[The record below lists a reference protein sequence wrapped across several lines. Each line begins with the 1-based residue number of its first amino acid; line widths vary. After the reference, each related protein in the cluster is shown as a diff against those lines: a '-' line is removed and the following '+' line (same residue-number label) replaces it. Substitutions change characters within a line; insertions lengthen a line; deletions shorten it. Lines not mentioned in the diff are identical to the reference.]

1 LTEVGEADEDDESGM
16 VLRST
21 GHPRTISAASDD
33 IWVPCCGRKP
43 DLTVCI
49 PPGTPPKSPRDSPCR
64 DLSPVPRK
72 SSSPERAGQHSPREE
87 WDAQAQPRRL
97 SAFSPD
103 ARASMRSS
111 RCNMSRNE
119 SIMSVGDPV
128 EVVVER
134 LSSLVSS
141 VLEDGARLDLRPG
154 VSRYAMP
161 SPGGERLNRTGSV
174 LTTSES
180 GDLHNKSHMEPLL
193 QLEEALTS
201 LQSRLTHHS
210 EYSSQERAENLAL
223 HTRAAALEAALY
235 ESQATV
241 ALLTQQLAAQAGTTT
256 APPSQMPSVSAAAEM
271 QASAV
276 TQQLK
281 AVMQDRQDQLID
293 HHKKLSESLGKMVE
307 DCSLE
312 QREQLQKQVSMIQ
325 EKTQEVAAAAARDTE
340 EHVAKVQSMLQEGM
354 SQLVERQA
362 VLERALAAQEEQL
375 RAMNL
380 QSQMY
385 PSHSQDHR
393 LSQERWGGPPCVRS
407 PLHPCRTTSSNRDD
421 ELAYSCRDSN
431 PDKSECGTPSVPFST
446 PHWSRSSIQR
456 PPPLGPL
463 TSARQAALASGSS
476 SGFPSRTSASV
487 RVLSP
492 RLEPAPLGSPILT
505 HRNSPQRP
513 ASVRGTASVPSP
525 MRSHGHMPVQLDA
538 VGSAASPTLPFR
550 RGLER
555 VASPAATYRRSVLY
569 RSPSPR
575 GAPVPY
581 LVVWTQSSGVDFRSS
596 PELSSKIAPN
606 ADYAPAGSTVLAAEV
621 RGDWLRTI
629 DNKWLPIK
637 LPTHGVLLEPAPQG
651 SIVRREQ
658 SR

>member
-1 LTEVGEADEDDESGM
+1 ML
-16 VLRST
+16 
-21 GHPRTISAASDD
+21 
-33 IWVPCCGRKP
+33 
-43 DLTVCI
+43 
-49 PPGTPPKSPRDSPCR
+49 
-64 DLSPVPRK
+64 
-72 SSSPERAGQHSPREE
+72 
-87 WDAQAQPRRL
+87 
-97 SAFSPD
+97 
-103 ARASMRSS
+103 
-111 RCNMSRNE
+111 RNE

-141 VLEDGARLDLRPG
+141 VLEDGARLDFRPG
-154 VSRYAMP
+154 HSRYAMP
-161 SPGGERLNRTGSV
+161 SPGGERLNRTASV

-180 GDLHNKSHMEPLL
+180 GDLHNRSHMEPLL

-210 EYSSQERAENLAL
+210 EFSSQERAENLAL

-241 ALLTQQLAAQAGTTT
+241 AILTQQLAAQAGAST
-256 APPSQMPSVSAAAEM
+256 ATPPQVPSVSAAAEM

-276 TQQLK
+276 TEHLK
-281 AVMQDRQDQLID
+281 AVMQDRQDQLIS

-312 QREQLQKQVSMIQ
+312 QREQLQMQVSMIQ
-325 EKTQEVAAAAARDTE
+325 EKTHEVAAAAARDTE
-340 EHVAKVQSMLQEGM
+340 EHVAKVQSMLHEGM

-380 QSQMY
+380 QSQLHF
-385 PSHSQDHR
+385 PTHTQDHR
-393 LSQERWGGPPCVRS
+393 VSQERWGGPPCVRS
-407 PLHPCRTTSSNRDD
+407 PVHPSRVISSNRDD
-421 ELAYSCRDSN
+421 EAAYSCKDSN

-456 PPPLGPL
+456 PPALGPL
-463 TSARQAALASGSS
+463 SSAWQPAMISASS
-476 SGFPSRTSASV
+476 SGLPSRTSASV

-505 HRNSPQRP
+505 HRTSPQRH
-513 ASVRGTASVPSP
+513 ASVRGTASVLSP
-525 MRSHGHMPVQLDA
+525 VRGHGQMAMQLDG
-538 VGSAASPTLPFR
+538 VGSGASPTLPFR

-555 VASPAATYRRSVLY
+555 VASPTYRRSVLY

-606 ADYAPAGSTVLAAEV
+606 ADYAPAGSTVLAAEI
-621 RGDWLRTI
+621 RGDWLRTTE
-629 DNKWLPIK
+629 NKWLPIK
-637 LPTHGVLLEPAPQG
+637 LPSHGVLLEPAPQG
-651 SIVRREQ
+651 SMVRRET